1 MEDHHFSYLSFLDSQ
16 LNCSLMSEF
25 SDFVHDICEQ
35 DYTSHFT
42 TDDIFS
48 TREDLIKWVRGV
60 AYNLGFV
67 VIILRSDKYN
77 GQPGRKTH
85 VLLGCERGGKY
96 RKYKCDAEPSLS
108 GTRKCDCPFR
118 LRGRPISQ
126 GEGWVLNVKCGYHN
140 HDVSSTLVGHP
151 YAGRLKSSEHSLLVD
166 TTKSQVKPV
175 NILLTLKEKR

>member
-16 LNCSLMSEF
+16 VDSQLNCSLMSDF

-42 TDDIFS
+42 TDNIFP

-77 GQPGRKTH
+77 DPFYELK
-85 VLLGCERGGKY
+85 
-96 RKYKCDAEPSLS
+96 LS
-108 GTRKCDCPFR
+108 
-118 LRGRPISQ
+118 
-126 GEGWVLNVKCGYHN
+126 
-140 HDVSSTLVGHP
+140 VSSVQHP
-151 YAGRLKSSEHSLLVD
+151 V
-166 TTKSQVKPV
+166 
-175 NILLTLKEKR
+175 